1 MQVSRPGTRKDC
13 LNCKHCYS
21 WTLFTSCAAY
31 PDGIPG
37 TFVMG
42 HEFHDKPHP
51 GDNEIPYEG
60 IPMPTIDELFADL
73 EEREVRGEA

>member
-1 MQVSRPGTRKDC
+1 
-13 LNCKHCYS
+13 
-21 WTLFTSCAAY
+21 
-31 PDGIPG
+31 
-37 TFVMG
+37 MG